1 MKMRN
6 KSKRTL
12 SMIIVLLLLFNGSII
27 VKADNTGR
35 LTKEY
40 FLSLN
45 EKEIV
50 DFLINNDVPFPSN
63 EITPYY
69 YGEFAKRVVTLILNY
84 EDFYFAINSE
94 VTRQFAEN
102 IRDCVYSVLG
112 YNLSINTS
120 LRYSLQYST
129 RVGSWNSVYG
139 SYNCFGFALG
149 TTNWYRVGGPGG
161 AGTWIAG
168 STSLSTAVSWI
179 QQDLTALGYTIHSVT
194 TYIPSVS
201 SGQQLICY
209 RQGPSDYHFM
219 RYISSIGAW
228 RHKPGATLPL
238 QYLYTPRYGTYW
250 YNEYSKEGV
259 DYPASTYYS
268 GTIYY
273 FVIS

>member
-1 MKMRN
+1 MRD
-6 KSKRTL
+6 KTKRFFSVIL
-12 SMIIVLLLLFNGSII
+12 AFLLLCNGFTC
-27 VKADNTGR
+27 VKADTSGR

-40 FLSLN
+40 LLSLS
-45 EKEIV
+45 EKETV
-50 DFLINNDVPFPSN
+50 DFLISNSVPFPSN
-63 EITPYY
+63 DINPYY
-69 YGEFAKRVVTLILNY
+69 YGEFAKRAVTLILSY
-84 EDFYFAINSE
+84 EDYYFAINSE
-94 VTRQFAEN
+94 VTRKFAEN
-102 IRDCVYSVLG
+102 IRDCIYSVLG
-112 YNLSINTS
+112 YTSSVNNLS
-120 LRYSLQYST
+120 RYSLQYST
-129 RVGSWNSVYG
+129 RVGSWSSVYG

-149 TTNWYRVGGPGG
+149 TTSWYHVGGPSG

-168 STSLSTAVSWI
+168 STSLSTAVNWI

-238 QYLYTPRYGTYW
+238 QYLYTPSYGTYW